1 MAANLRKKLKKAVP
15 AVKYVDMEYSEE
27 SMDQDEQ
34 ENKEKH
40 LLSPLHITKNK
51 SINPYEEETSEYE
64 KKRLQIIAEN
74 EAKMSELGLK
84 TQKAQ
89 LKPKPK
95 PKNGN
100 KKRKVIARWS
110 IGFTDVPRREPS
122 KRLRNKL
129 EHKVF
134 EEDENPPPVITPSET
149 HVETDNRI
157 IDTVDLEVE
166 SREFFSNLHSTV
178 PYQSDV
184 DIAKCDKDTFQTQ
197 ILSLRMFDDLKKVVD
212 QRIYSL
218 FIYPCTSKCLVLA
231 GSRSGSLGVWD
242 VMSSDEDNVLKFDY
256 QTGPI
261 NCISSNNNYLG
272 KIYTTSHDGTIK
284 CIDLDSGKVENLYAT
299 SYSEKINHLTWHDVM
314 DSHTLLFSHGNGS
327 VGILDMREN
336 KQPTWAKCYNKS
348 CRTVQ
353 SHPCDK
359 NYFLTSSGLGYA
371 SIFDIRKI
379 NKNNPISEMEH
390 HKGLSSAFFS
400 HVGNSILTTCNDD
413 TVKIFDTSKFALK
426 PKAITSVVHNN
437 HTGQWL
443 SVFKA
448 NWYPQR
454 DDAFIIGSLLSPRRL
469 QVYGS
474 DGKIIAELK
483 DDSMTTISPVIA
495 IHPTLTIIAG
505 GNNSGRVHL
514 FWPPEMAK
522 MFEQNV

>member
-1 MAANLRKKLKKAVP
+1 MAKPEIDQLAMQQTLKTGQTIKINVITWQGVEPEAPSCVWETTGNGGVCQTKPERTTQDDQSIYCSAKAVP

-74 EAKMSELGLK
+74 EAKM
-84 TQKAQ
+84 
-89 LKPKPK
+89 
-95 PKNGN
+95 
-100 KKRKVIARWS
+100 RS

-284 CIDLDSGKVENLYAT
+284 CIDLDSGKVEN
-299 SYSEKINHLTWHDVM
+299 V
-314 DSHTLLFSHGNGS
+314 
-327 VGILDMREN
+327 R
-336 KQPTWAKCYNKS
+336 Q
-348 CRTVQ
+348 
-353 SHPCDK
+353 
-359 NYFLTSSGLGYA
+359 YA